1 MPNLPLTIACGPYD
15 RMEGIRSGAVQIEG
29 IDPTYLA
36 IQTPPE
42 IFARMIRTQEFDVSE
57 MSTSTYFSERSRGT
71 FPFIA
76 LPVFPSRVF
85 RHGNIFINT
94 RAGISRP
101 RDLEGKRIG
110 TLGYRQTACV
120 WIRGILKDE
129 YQVDLDTLTWVEGG
143 LDSPWQGDSQRP
155 VPGVRMERAPDRSTL
170 NDMLAAGEIDA
181 LIGAR
186 RPASFGTSPDV
197 GRLFPNAREVERD
210 FYRRTHIFPIM
221 HTIVMREELY
231 RAKPWIAVSLYKA
244 FEESKRLALR
254 EMRFSGAMRYMLP
267 WLYDEIDEI
276 DQLFD
281 GDPFPYGLDANRATL
296 EAFAR
301 YMLDQKL
308 IERPVDVGGLFAPIV
323 GGGEGVPRG
332 DRPIAF

>member
-1 MPNLPLTIACGPYD
+1 
-15 RMEGIRSGAVQIEG
+15 MEGIRSGAVPIEG
-29 IDPTYLA
+29 IDATYLA
-36 IQTPPE
+36 ITSPPE
-42 IFARMIRTQEFDVSE
+42 IFARMIRTRAFDVAE
-57 MSTSTYFSERSRGT
+57 MSCSTYFSERSRGT
-71 FPFIA
+71 FPFLA

-94 RAGISRP
+94 RAGIATP
-101 RDLEGKRIG
+101 RDLEGKRVG

-129 YQVDLDTLTWVEGG
+129 YQVDLDTITWVEGG
-143 LDSPWQGDSQRP
+143 LDSPWQGDSQRQ
-155 VPGVRMERAPDRSTL
+155 VPRLRTARAPEGTTL

-186 RPASFGTSPDV
+186 RPASLGTSPHV

-210 FYRRTHIFPIM
+210 FYRRTGIFPIM

-254 EMRFSGAMRYMLP
+254 QMRFSGAMRYMLP
-267 WLYDEIDEI
+267 WLYDEIDEV
-276 DQLFD
+276 DRLFA
-281 GDPFPYGLDANRATL
+281 GDPMPYGLEANRTAL
-296 EAFAR
+296 ETFAR
-301 YMLDQKL
+301 YMLDQRL
-308 IERPVDVGGLFAPIV
+308 MDQRVDIDQLFAPIV
-323 GGGEGVPRG
+323 GDGEGVQRR
-332 DRPIAF
+332 DQPIVF